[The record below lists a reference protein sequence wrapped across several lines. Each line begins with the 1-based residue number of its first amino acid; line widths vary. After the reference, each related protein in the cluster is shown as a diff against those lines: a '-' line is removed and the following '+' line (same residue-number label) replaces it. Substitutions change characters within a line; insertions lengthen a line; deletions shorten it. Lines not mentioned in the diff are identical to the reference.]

1 MNGTHETWNPA
12 HALDGSLSPGHQS
25 LSPRTLDLHKAVFPP
40 SSMPEALLGCALP
53 SSVQRACS
61 AGPSPAGA
69 AAAIFRARKERSNR
83 QLQEQWEQLSSQEKQ
98 LFGGG
103 KGSGRLRLW
112 TLGALRTLA
121 LLPLVFLVLQLLYL
135 VLVKP
140 EAIRQGLARL
150 RSDAAFR
157 RLRYTLSPLLELRGH
172 GLLPA

>member
-1 MNGTHETWNPA
+1 EP
-12 HALDGSLSPGHQS
+12 LPPPGPQ
-25 LSPRTLDLHKAVFPP
+25 
-40 SSMPEALLGCALP
+40 
-53 SSVQRACS
+53 
-61 AGPSPAGA
+61 
-69 AAAIFRARKERSNR
+69 ERSNR
-83 QLQEQWEQLSSQEKQ
+83 QLQEQWEQLSSQLFYYGGEQ
-98 LFGGG
+98 LSRQRLEQGAGTHLVELQVLGRGRHREGRRSSCSAAARARGVSGEPAGGLLG
-103 KGSGRLRLW
+103 PRPLPGPLPTLARFSLCPCAHRLW